1 MIVINNTK
9 AREITKDKIRADRG
23 PKLQALDVE
32 FQKALETGTD
42 TTTIVA
48 QKQALRDATKQAD
61 GKTPEELKVIIDSLG
76 A

>member
-1 MIVINNTK
+1 MIVINNDK
-9 AREITKDKIRADRG
+9 AREITKDKIRADRD

-32 FQKALETGTD
+32 FQKALETGAD
-42 TTTIVA
+42 TSAIVA

-61 GKTPEELKVIIDSLG
+61 GKTPEELKVIVDSLG

>member
-1 MIVINNTK
+1 MIVINNDK
-9 AREITKDKIRADRG
+9 AREITKDKIRADRD

-32 FQKALETGTD
+32 FQKALETGAD
-42 TTTIVA
+42 TSAIVA

>member
-1 MIVINNTK
+1 MIVINNDK

>member
-1 MIVINNTK
+1 MIVINNDK
-9 AREITKDKIRADRG
+9 AIEITKNKIRADRD

-32 FQKALETGTD
+32 FQKALETGAD

-48 QKQALRDATKQAD
+48 QKQVLRDATDEAD